1 MNAIIIIIIKERGA
15 KRKSAAGKRVES
27 ETKILLQNLPSKDK
41 QTQN

>member
-1 MNAIIIIIIKERGA
+1 MNAIIIIKIIKKGNPWE
-15 KRKSAAGKRVES
+15 KEEKEITN